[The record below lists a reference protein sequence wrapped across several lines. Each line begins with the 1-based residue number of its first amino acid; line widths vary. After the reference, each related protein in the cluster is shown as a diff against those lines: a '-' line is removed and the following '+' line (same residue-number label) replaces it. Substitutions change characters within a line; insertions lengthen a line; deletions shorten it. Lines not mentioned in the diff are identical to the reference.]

1 MRAIN
6 QNQPRSTKNPRTIVP
21 PPQSAR
27 IMQRYVDGESI
38 RQIAREEQRDRA
50 TVTKIV
56 RSDEMQGFVQKMRER
71 FYGLAFD
78 AMNAVEHTL
87 RQQNDARL
95 GYRILTDIGIVPSAG
110 ERYSIATQPPS
121 IDKSTMTPL
130 ELAMAE
136 DEDGSINRVA
146 YGAACV
152 MEESARVFGTWLPT
166 AEEWRHGCRVAE
178 VADEITNGRFAQIS
192 DRWSGREANPPW
204 QPKKSYSVKRPE
216 RVCRR
221 VRFNEHSRDKK
232 QGRLAS

>member
-1 MRAIN
+1 
-6 QNQPRSTKNPRTIVP
+6 
-21 PPQSAR
+21 
-27 IMQRYVDGESI
+27 MQRYVSGESI

-71 FYGLAFD
+71 FYGFAFD
-78 AMNAVEHTL
+78 AMNAVERSL
-87 RQQNDARL
+87 KQQTDARL
-95 GYRILTDIGIVPSAG
+95 AYRMLCDIGIVPSAG

-136 DEDGSINRVA
+136 NENGRINRVA

-166 AEEWRHGCRVAE
+166 AEEWRRSCRVAE
-178 VADEITNGRFAQIS
+178 VADEITNGRFAHICLT
-192 DRWSGREANPPW
+192 SGAEEKRIRNAAEEI
-204 QPKKSYSVKRPE
+204 VKREEAQKSLPPRRE
-216 RVCRR
+216 RRALPHAQLTRTTGR
-221 VRFNEHSRDKK
+221 V
-232 QGRLAS
+232 GRQS